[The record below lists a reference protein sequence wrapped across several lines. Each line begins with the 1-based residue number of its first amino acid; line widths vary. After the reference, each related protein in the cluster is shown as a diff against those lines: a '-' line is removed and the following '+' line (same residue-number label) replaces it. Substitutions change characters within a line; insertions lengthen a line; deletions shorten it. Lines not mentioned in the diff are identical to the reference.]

1 MADLSRYEMIAGS
14 VIVCNDCHN
23 GEHRE
28 VVHAFKGTSFSVED
42 MRTEIEVHEWDRH
55 EPVFENN
62 ATANA
67 GAALRSS
74 QALSERADRVAREV
88 RDDEYYACYADET
101 AYRDG
106 MVNGMGGAAG
116 DMASLLGPQAVHH
129 LARALEYIAAMGRD
143 YPELIQDHN
152 RKTCDDFTCYL
163 YGELVEIA
171 RDVDRQLGG

>member
-1 MADLSRYEMIAGS
+1 SGQ
-14 VIVCNDCHN
+14 
-23 GEHRE
+23 
-28 VVHAFKGTSFSVED
+28 
-42 MRTEIEVHEWDRH
+42 EIDGPAWARH

-74 QALSERADRVAREV
+74 QALSERADRVAREG

-116 DMASLLGPQAVHH
+116 DMASLRGPQAGRP
-129 LARALEYIAAMGRD
+129 LAG
-143 YPELIQDHN
+143 N
-152 RKTCDDFTCYL
+152 
-163 YGELVEIA
+163 LVDIDA
-171 RDVDRQLGG
+171 KG

>member
-1 MADLSRYEMIAGS
+1 MRPSRTSAAASAKGVSTTVPPTKKVRMADLSRYEMIAGS

-116 DMASLLGPQAVHH
+116 DMASLLGPQAEHH
-129 LARALEYIAAMGRD
+129 PDRTSTRLNSSHVKISYAVFCLE
-143 YPELIQDHN
+143 
-152 RKTCDDFTCYL
+152 K
-163 YGELVEIA
+163 
-171 RDVDRQLGG
+171 